1 MRGRRAYR
9 CATKA
14 WSVVEIE
21 HILSIYP
28 SGSTHMWITLLT
40 FMRLLS
46 CIVILKKYLLSIFH
60 TQTCGLFAMFYSIQ
74 PADVVLL
81 LLSLSP
87 LDTITS
93 VLVNL
98 VQKISLLVYICS
110 QKHGW
115 NAQPVARSNPRPMQT
130 RSNERHSKIVY
141 LSRLGVKVNF
151 WSPRICIHTAPNVEI
166 LIPLD
171 IMQLSSSTY
180 RWTRINCSSIT
191 SVEKEEEQRRRV
203 LLVAGKG
210 PREGG

>member
-1 MRGRRAYR
+1 
-9 CATKA
+9 
-14 WSVVEIE
+14 
-21 HILSIYP
+21 
-28 SGSTHMWITLLT
+28 
-40 FMRLLS
+40 
-46 CIVILKKYLLSIFH
+46 
-60 TQTCGLFAMFYSIQ
+60 MFYSIQ

-130 RSNERHSKIVY
+130 RSKTSEPNERHGNIVY

-151 WSPRICIHTAPNVEI
+151 
-166 LIPLD
+166 
-171 IMQLSSSTY
+171 
-180 RWTRINCSSIT
+180 
-191 SVEKEEEQRRRV
+191 
-203 LLVAGKG
+203 
-210 PREGG
+210 